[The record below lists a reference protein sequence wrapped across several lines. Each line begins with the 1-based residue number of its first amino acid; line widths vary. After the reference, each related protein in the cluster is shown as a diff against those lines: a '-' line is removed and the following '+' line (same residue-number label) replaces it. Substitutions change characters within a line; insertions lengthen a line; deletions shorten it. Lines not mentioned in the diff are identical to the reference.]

1 MTNDPFHQELHK
13 TRRIVIIQAVLV
25 GKAITNAVHD
35 LSQGSSTLARE
46 VIAREGDLTASQRAI
61 QRCCLD
67 LFALQTTI
75 ARDLRELVVLE
86 RVASELEQMNQRSVR
101 IAQQAVRLKYRGQ
114 FAMTRTLDVLTY
126 LVCEQVQ
133 EGIWAFAE
141 RNLERARGLP
151 GRQVAIVAQCR
162 QTSQEL
168 LERMTR
174 DASSVAAASGLLLA
188 TNELEG
194 IGEHIIR
201 IGEQVIA
208 LASGKIAIRT

>member
-1 MTNDPFHQELHK
+1 M
-13 TRRIVIIQAVLV
+13 
-25 GKAITNAVHD
+25 
-35 LSQGSSTLARE
+35 
-46 VIAREGDLTASQRAI
+46 
-61 QRCCLD
+61 
-67 LFALQTTI
+67 
-75 ARDLRELVVLE
+75 
-86 RVASELEQMNQRSVR
+86 
-101 IAQQAVRLKYRGQ
+101 
-114 FAMTRTLDVLTY
+114 
-126 LVCEQVQ
+126 
-133 EGIWAFAE
+133 
-141 RNLERARGLP
+141 
-151 GRQVAIVAQCR
+151 AQCR